1 MSTTYSPS
9 GTFPTWP
16 LVLPQDGEIIN
27 EAVLVV
33 GILEPLIDAAG
44 TNAARTWTA
53 EQTFDAAIFS
63 QAPKFALGAIT
74 DTATFTIDVSKP
86 IWIGPT
92 LSQQCVVTVQSSSA
106 PIPAEG
112 QVLRVGRDPDGGG
125 FSYVYKR
132 EGAAS
137 AIVTVG
143 ADATDPR
150 GADLI
155 YRGGVWRLLSWT
167 PGSTPGADA

>member
-1 MSTTYSPS
+1 MSTNYSPS
-9 GTFPTWP
+9 GTYPTFP
-16 LVLPQDGEIIN
+16 LVLPADGELIN
-27 EAVLVV
+27 QAVLCVA
-33 GILEPLIDAAG
+33 ILEPLIDAVG
-44 TNAARTWTA
+44 VNAARTWTA
-53 EQTFDAAIFS
+53 AQTFDAAIFS
-63 QAPKFALGAIT
+63 KAPTFALGAIT

-86 IWIGPT
+86 IWIGPV
-92 LSQQCVVTVQSSSA
+92 LSQQCVVTVRHSTA

-112 QVLRVGRDPDGGG
+112 QVIQVGRDPDGSG

-132 EGAAS
+132 EGAAG

-143 ADATDPR
+143 ADAADPR

-155 YRGGVWRLLSWT
+155 FRGGVWRLFRWT